1 MKVRSLAVLL
11 AASLLTLPMTGCND
25 TAANVGGD
33 TTVTTASGAEATTGG
48 ESAAA
53 PAVYCFV
60 SGEVSLYA
68 GADPAILEK
77 LGEPLDKLEAASCT
91 HDGFDR
97 VYYYSGF
104 EVNTQPTDGGEVITS
119 IYLTDDSVATPE
131 GVRIGDKAAS
141 IEAAYGE
148 PAADESLGLYRYT
161 KTDGG
166 VSCSINFLVDG
177 DGYVTS
183 IYYTTNN

>member
-1 MKVRSLAVLL
+1 M
-11 AASLLTLPMTGCND
+11 
-25 TAANVGGD
+25 
-33 TTVTTASGAEATTGG
+33 
-48 ESAAA
+48 
-53 PAVYCFV
+53 
-60 SGEVSLYA
+60 
-68 GADPAILEK
+68 
-77 LGEPLDKLEAASCT
+77 
-91 HDGFDR
+91 
-97 VYYYSGF
+97 YYYSGF